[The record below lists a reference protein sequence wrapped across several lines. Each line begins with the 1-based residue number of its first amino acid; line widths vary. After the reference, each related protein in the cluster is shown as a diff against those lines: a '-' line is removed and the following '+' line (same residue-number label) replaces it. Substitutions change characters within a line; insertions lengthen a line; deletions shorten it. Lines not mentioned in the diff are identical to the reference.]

1 MRNSTDIQ
9 SLERFMIELGRLVKS
24 SGRVYLVGGTTA
36 ILHGWRESTV
46 DIDCKPEPE
55 PEGFFE
61 AIARLKDQLSINI
74 ELAAPDH
81 FIPALPGWEA
91 RSEFIAR
98 HGQIDFYHYDY
109 YSQALSKIERNHGKD
124 KIDVDSMLERKLITI
139 EKLQELFDEVESK
152 MIRYPSLDPESIRN
166 RILEWKNL

>member
-55 PEGFFE
+55 PEPEGFFE
-61 AIARLKDQLSINI
+61 AIAR
-74 ELAAPDH
+74 
-81 FIPALPGWEA
+81 
-91 RSEFIAR
+91 
-98 HGQIDFYHYDY
+98 
-109 YSQALSKIERNHGKD
+109 
-124 KIDVDSMLERKLITI
+124 
-139 EKLQELFDEVESK
+139 
-152 MIRYPSLDPESIRN
+152 
-166 RILEWKNL
+166 